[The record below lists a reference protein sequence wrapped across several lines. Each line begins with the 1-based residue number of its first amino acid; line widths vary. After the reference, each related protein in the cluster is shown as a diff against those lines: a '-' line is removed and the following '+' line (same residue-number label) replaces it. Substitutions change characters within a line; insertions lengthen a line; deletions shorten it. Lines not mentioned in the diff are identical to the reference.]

1 MPEIRKTPR
10 NSVSWGPRSGRAD
23 PFKTCTKCRWVASM
37 SLRCFQLPAVP
48 RRGAGRPAVHAMRWA
63 SRFRDVGLN
72 KTRHAP
78 SRKKLCVRA
87 VLLREEGLHKLLIHQ
102 LQLLLT
108 VQGGE
113 LFLAVCSITLRITRP
128 YSSSRS
134 TSSTEPSSFPSTAG
148 KKAM

>member
-1 MPEIRKTPR
+1 MGTQLKPARD
-10 NSVSWGPRSGRAD
+10 G
-23 PFKTCTKCRWVASM
+23 RWVASAKF
-37 SLRCFQLPAVP
+37 RCFQLPAE
-48 RRGAGRPAVHAMRWA
+48 AGRPAVHAMRWA

-113 LFLAVCSITLRITRP
+113 LWWEERGLGVLLILFGEELLHEFLIDGIHFLVAVQGREDFLAVFLDG
-128 YSSSRS
+128 
-134 TSSTEPSSFPSTAG
+134 F
-148 KKAM
+148 

>member
-1 MPEIRKTPR
+1 
-10 NSVSWGPRSGRAD
+10 
-23 PFKTCTKCRWVASM
+23 M

-113 LFLAVCSITLRITRP
+113 LFLIQIHILHRAVL
-128 YSSSRS
+128 
-134 TSSTEPSSFPSTAG
+134 FPLHGREKGHVGLAVVL
-148 KKAM
+148 